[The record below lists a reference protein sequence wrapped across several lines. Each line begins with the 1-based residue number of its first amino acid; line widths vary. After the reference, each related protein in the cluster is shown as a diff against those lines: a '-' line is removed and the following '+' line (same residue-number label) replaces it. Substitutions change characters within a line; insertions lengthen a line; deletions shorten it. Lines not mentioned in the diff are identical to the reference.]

1 MKKIFSLAILS
12 LFYVTGL
19 QASGINVGVSLS
31 GSVFELDGASED
43 FKAGHVSNVDGSA
56 AVSKKASS
64 EGENAE
70 GAFVLGSVFLEK
82 EINDKFTIGLDYVP
96 MSMESETSE
105 NVQQDGPGEP
115 NGTEVT
121 NKVQVDFE
129 KLTTLYGM
137 INLNENV
144 YLKVGMMSVDVKT
157 NETLNTGGAYGD
169 TSLDG
174 YMLGLGYDR
183 DLSNGS
189 FLRLE
194 ANYMDLDGVT
204 LVNANDSDKSVSA
217 DGISGYGARVSI
229 GKSF

>member
-19 QASGINVGVSLS
+19 QAAGINVGVSLS

-82 EINDKFTIGLDYVP
+82 EINDRFTIGLDYVP
-96 MSMESETSE
+96 MSMESETTE
-105 NVQQDGPGEP
+105 NVQNTGAYPGS
-115 NGTEVT
+115 NVT
-121 NKVQVDFE
+121 NTVQVDFE
-129 KLTTLYGM
+129 DMTTIYALM
-137 INLNENV
+137 AVNENV

-157 NETLNTGGAYGD
+157 NENLGTGGAYDD

-174 YMLGLGYDR
+174 KMIGIGYDR
-183 DLSNGS
+183 DLNNGS
-189 FLRLE
+189 FLRIE

-204 LVNANDSDKSVSA
+204 LVNSNDSNKSVKA